1 MRPNIELSKEL
12 LDQVIFGMENQDQI
26 FFLDLDHLKVF
37 SSSELEAMEPG
48 GDLVEIPEWRSVDG
62 YNLMERFVAELKN
75 PLVKLELQQIL
86 SSGRGVF
93 RQFKNCLKEHREV
106 EKLWF
111 FYKDRQ
117 MKQLVLDW
125 FNGVRES
132 RGLEAL
138 KPEIFEG
145 EDLVLSDFTI
155 RQVEDEAVLQTVKYL
170 DRRVF
175 AEIFPDPEEA
185 AYWYSFRRDHIP
197 GVDELDNGSYV
208 LGVFQPDGEI
218 CGFLWILHDEIT
230 ESRSL
235 AHILQIYVEARYRGL
250 GIATTLIDR
259 YLDIIKAEDIEIV
272 TLENWSGSSYL
283 SDMLERIGFA
293 EYVRLFALDRRR

>member
-93 RQFKNCLKEHREV
+93 RQLQTCLKEDREG

-111 FYKDRQ
+111 FYKDRH
-117 MKQLVLDW
+117 MKHLVL
-125 FNGVRES
+125 
-132 RGLEAL
+132 
-138 KPEIFEG
+138 
-145 EDLVLSDFTI
+145 
-155 RQVEDEAVLQTVKYL
+155 
-170 DRRVF
+170 
-175 AEIFPDPEEA
+175 
-185 AYWYSFRRDHIP
+185 
-197 GVDELDNGSYV
+197 NGSTAYGKA
-208 LGVFQPDGEI
+208 GVWKPSSRKSSRAKTW
-218 CGFLWILHDEIT
+218 CSAILP
-230 ESRSL
+230 SGRL
-235 AHILQIYVEARYRGL
+235 RMKRYC
-250 GIATTLIDR
+250 
-259 YLDIIKAEDIEIV
+259 KP
-272 TLENWSGSSYL
+272 
-283 SDMLERIGFA
+283 
-293 EYVRLFALDRRR
+293 

>member
-1 MRPNIELSKEL
+1 
-12 LDQVIFGMENQDQI
+12 
-26 FFLDLDHLKVF
+26 
-37 SSSELEAMEPG
+37 
-48 GDLVEIPEWRSVDG
+48 
-62 YNLMERFVAELKN
+62 
-75 PLVKLELQQIL
+75 
-86 SSGRGVF
+86 
-93 RQFKNCLKEHREV
+93 V

-208 LGVFQPDGEI
+208 LGVFPARRGNLRIFSGSFTTKSRKAD
-218 CGFLWILHDEIT
+218 LWLT
-230 ESRSL
+230 SSRYMSKPG
-235 AHILQIYVEARYRGL
+235 IEAWASRRP
-250 GIATTLIDR
+250 LIDR

-283 SDMLERIGFA
+283 SDMLERMGFA